1 MIATFLGWYS
11 PGKRQRYFLHPALVL
26 CDPMWLLCRK
36 EQLSEHKTY
45 KENLFLLD
53 FSSVGVGKLLIL
65 EWLRDGIQRIC
76 LLLVVTGSIQE
87 YFYPVQHPS
96 SSLVPDIQGARYEQ
110 GEVRFFSWFNVI
122 KNWYGGTQQ
131 KLVCIWSACQTGMW
145 SSCKFVAGKKM
156 VFPFSHPFD
165 HTLLPLQRLL
175 YGCFAL

>member
-1 MIATFLGWYS
+1 MIAAFLGWYS

-26 CDPMWLLCRK
+26 CGPMWLFCSK
-36 EQLSEHKTY
+36 EQLSEHRTY
-45 KENLFLLD
+45 EENLFLLD
-53 FSSVGVGKLLIL
+53 FSSVGAGKLLIP
-65 EWLRDGIQRIC
+65 EWIRDGIQRIC

-122 KNWYGGTQQ
+122 KNWYGGIQQ

-145 SSCKFVAGKKM
+145 SSCEFVAGKKM
-156 VFPFSHPFD
+156 VWSKGWEKGN
-165 HTLLPLQRLL
+165 TLLPLQRLL
-175 YGCFAL
+175 YGFFAL